1 MQLDDFFL
9 RKLSK
14 NKNYKKSFQLKEGFQ
29 RMLLQVEIVR

>member
-1 MQLDDFFL
+1 MQLDVFFL

-14 NKNYKKSFQLKEGFQ
+14 KKNNKTSFQLKEGFQ